1 MCVTGSGFSR
11 HPALGVDHGDARIG
25 IAATDEFGILAH
37 PVETIDC
44 RKSDAV
50 RRIVELCEVRG
61 IKTVVVGLPLRMDG
75 SEGSSAQK
83 VRAFGER
90 LRREIPRIPLVYV
103 DESLTSEVAAGKLRE
118 AGRKAKR
125 QKEVI
130 DQASAVEILHA
141 WMGDCP

>member
-1 MCVTGSGFSR
+1 MISTDFTQ

-44 RKSDAV
+44 RKCDALE
-50 RRIVELCEVRG
+50 RIRELCERRK
-61 IKTVVVGLPLRMDG
+61 IRTLVVGLPLRMDG
-75 SEGSSAQK
+75 SEGDSARK
-83 VRAFGER
+83 VRGFGAR
-90 LRREIPRIPLVYV
+90 LRERVPGIPLVYV
-103 DESLTSEVAAGKLRE
+103 DESMTSEVAAGKLRE

-130 DQASAVEILHA
+130 DQVAAVEILRA
-141 WMGDCP
+141 WMGESA